1 MDIEV
6 DPDRARS
13 PSRQQQALRAAWLYY
28 VAGRTQDEIAVQLAI
43 SRQSAQRLVSRA
55 VADKLIRFRFDHPLA
70 ACMELGERLTERFG
84 LRYCAVVPT
93 LQAVGDVHAAI
104 AIAGAQ
110 YLEHWFAQ
118 RPPLVIGF
126 STGRTLRAIAGE
138 MAPIEAPQHKVLSV
152 CGTIAWNGRAG
163 WYEPV
168 MRIVERT
175 GAQFFPMPMPVVVET
190 LAERDLVQTQRPYR
204 ILSELAL
211 EARCLMV
218 GIGHIGWQA
227 PLHLGGFITDSE
239 LTALIEAGAVGEIGG
254 RSYDAAGQFIEH
266 PVNAR
271 VITLPLADLAGCVRV
286 GVGGGPAKV
295 AAIRGALTGALVNG
309 LITDEATAG
318 LVLGDT

>member
-1 MDIEV
+1 MDAEREY
-6 DPDRARS
+6 DRAR
-13 PSRQQQALRAAWLYY
+13 PLRQEQALRAAWLYY
-28 VAGRTQDEIAVQLAI
+28 VAGRTQDEIAAQLAI
-43 SRQSAQRLVSRA
+43 SRQGAQRLVSRA

-84 LRYCAVVPT
+84 LRYCNIVPS
-93 LQAVGDVHAAI
+93 LPASGDDYAAI

-138 MAPIEAPQHKVLSV
+138 MARIEAPQHKVFSV
-152 CGTIAWNGRAG
+152 CGTIAWTGRAG

-190 LAERDLVQTQRPYR
+190 LAERDLLQSQRPYR

-211 EARCLMV
+211 EARCLVV
-218 GIGHIGWQA
+218 GVGHIGWQA
-227 PLHLGGFITDSE
+227 PLHLGGFITGSE

-254 RSYDAAGQFIEH
+254 RSYDSQGRYIDH

-271 VITLPLADLAGCVRV
+271 VITLPLADPAGCTRV
-286 GVGGGPAKV
+286 GVGGGGSKV
-295 AAIRGALTGALVNG
+295 AALRGALIGGLLNG
-309 LITDEATAG
+309 LITDEATAQAI
-318 LVLGDT
+318 LDEP

>member
-1 MDIEV
+1 M
-6 DPDRARS
+6 
-13 PSRQQQALRAAWLYY
+13 YY
-28 VAGRTQDEIAVQLAI
+28 VAGRTQDEIALELAI
-43 SRQSAQRLVSRA
+43 SRQSAQRLVARA

-70 ACMELGERLTERFG
+70 TCMQLGERLSERYR
-84 LRYCAVVPT
+84 LRYCSVVPT
-93 LQAVGDVHAAI
+93 LHGAAEDYAAI

-118 RPPLVIGF
+118 RQPLVIGF

-138 MAPIEAPQHKVLSV
+138 MAPIEAPQHKVFSV

-190 LAERDLVQTQRPYR
+190 LAERDLMQTQRPYR

-211 EARCLMV
+211 QARCLMV
-218 GIGHIGWQA
+218 GIGHIGWRA
-227 PLHLGGFITDSE
+227 PLHLGGFITDLE

-254 RSYDAAGQFIEH
+254 RSYDSDGHFIDH

-271 VITLPLADLAGCVRV
+271 VVTLPLADPTGCVRV
-286 GVGGGPAKV
+286 GVGGGSAKV
-295 AAIRGALTGALVNG
+295 AAIKAALAGSLVNG
-309 LITDEATAG
+309 LITDETTAAA
-318 LVLGDT
+318 VLGDT

>member
-1 MDIEV
+1 MDV
-6 DPDRARS
+6 DADPDRTR
-13 PSRQQQALRAAWLYY
+13 PPNRQQQALRAAWLYY
-28 VAGRTQDEIAVQLAI
+28 VAGRTQDEIALQLAI

-55 VADKLIRFRFDHPLA
+55 VTEKLIRFRFDHPLA

-84 LRYCAVVPT
+84 LRYCSVVPT
-93 LQAVGDVHAAI
+93 LHAASGDHAAI

-126 STGRTLRAIAGE
+126 STGRTLRAIAEE
-138 MAPIEAPQHKVLSV
+138 MAPVEAPQHKVFSV

-227 PLHLGGFITDSE
+227 PLHLGGFITDAE

-254 RSYDAAGQFIEH
+254 RSYDVNGQFIDH
-266 PVNAR
+266 DVNAR
-271 VITLPLADLAGCVRV
+271 VITLPLADPGGCVRV

-295 AAIRGALTGALVNG
+295 AAIRGALQGDLLNG
-309 LITDEATAG
+309 LITDETTARA
-318 LVLGDT
+318 VLGNP

>member
-1 MDIEV
+1 M
-6 DPDRARS
+6 
-13 PSRQQQALRAAWLYY
+13 RAAWLYY
-28 VAGRTQDEIAVQLAI
+28 VAGRTQDEIALELAI

-70 ACMELGERLTERFG
+70 ACMQLGERLAERFG
-84 LRYCAVVPT
+84 LRYCSVVPT
-93 LQAVGDVHAAI
+93 LRAADDDHAAI

-110 YLEHWFAQ
+110 YLEQWFAQ
-118 RPPLVIGF
+118 RQPLVIGF
-126 STGRTLRAIAGE
+126 STGRTLRAIAEE
-138 MAPIEAPQHKVLSV
+138 MAPIAAPQHKVFSV
-152 CGTIAWNGRAG
+152 WGTIAWNGRAG

-168 MRIVERT
+168 MRLVERT

-190 LAERDLVQTQRPYR
+190 LAERDLMQTQRPYR

-218 GIGHIGWQA
+218 GIGHIGWRA
-227 PLHLGGFITDSE
+227 PLHLGGFITDLE

-254 RSYDAAGQFIEH
+254 RSFDAGGQFIDH

-271 VITLPLADLAGCVRV
+271 VVTLPLADPAGCVRV

-295 AAIRGALTGALVNG
+295 AAICGALAGGLLNG
-309 LITDEATAG
+309 LITDEATAES
-318 LVLGDT
+318 VLSHT

>member
-1 MDIEV
+1 MDVEA
-6 DPDRARS
+6 DPDRSR
-13 PSRQQQALRAAWLYY
+13 PSIRQQQALRAAWLYY
-28 VAGRTQDEIAVQLAI
+28 VAGRTQDEIAAQLAI

-55 VADKLIRFRFDHPLA
+55 VAEKLIRFRFDHPLA
-70 ACMELGERLTERFG
+70 ACMELGERLSERFG
-84 LRYCAVVPT
+84 LRYCSVVPT
-93 LQAVGDVHAAI
+93 LRAAGDDHAAI

-126 STGRTLRAIAGE
+126 STGRTLRAIAEE
-138 MAPIEAPQHKVLSV
+138 MAPIEAPQHKVFSV

-168 MRIVERT
+168 MRVVERT

-204 ILSELAL
+204 TLSELAL
-211 EARCLMV
+211 QARCLMV

-227 PLHLGGFITDSE
+227 PLHLGGFITDLE

-271 VITLPLADLAGCVRV
+271 VITLPLADAAGCVRV

-295 AAIRGALTGALVNG
+295 VALRGALKGGLING
-309 LITDEATAG
+309 LITDEATAVA
-318 LVLGDT
+318 VLGNA

>member
-1 MDIEV
+1 M
-6 DPDRARS
+6 DPDRESDRAR
-13 PSRQQQALRAAWLYY
+13 PLRQEQALRAAWLYY
-28 VAGRTQDEIAVQLAI
+28 VAGRTQDEIAAQLAI
-43 SRQSAQRLVSRA
+43 SRQGAQRLVSRA

-84 LRYCAVVPT
+84 LRYCNIVPS
-93 LQAVGDVHAAI
+93 LPASGDEHAAI

-118 RPPLVIGF
+118 RAPLVIGF

-138 MAPIEAPQHKVLSV
+138 MARIDAPQHKVFSV

-175 GAQFFPMPMPVVVET
+175 GAQFFPMSMPVVVET
-190 LAERDLVQTQRPYR
+190 LAERDLLQSQRPYR

-218 GIGHIGWQA
+218 GVGHIGWQA
-227 PLHLGGFITDSE
+227 PLHLGGFIADSE

-254 RSYDAAGQFIEH
+254 RSYDAQGQYIDN

-271 VITLPLADLAGCVRV
+271 VITLPLADPAGCTRV
-286 GVGGGPAKV
+286 GVGGGANKI
-295 AAIRGALTGALVNG
+295 AALRGALTGGLLNG
-309 LITDEATAG
+309 LITDEATAQSI
-318 LVLGDT
+318 LEEP